1 MNNVKT
7 LLLQFVVALSP
18 IACFFIIKDKLPEAL
33 QMHFNASMVAD
44 RMGNKSEF
52 LNGLFIFLGISIL
65 TSALMLNISKIDP
78 KKRLD
83 DNSPIL
89 KKLSWALVLF
99 MAIFAFAIQYIAI
112 TYKEGQANDVNLK
125 MIPIAISLLFVVI
138 GNLLNSI
145 KANYFIGFRTPWAL
159 ESEDNWRK
167 TNALGSKTLFGAGL
181 LMLLLVLVL
190 PAKHAASILLPT
202 VLIAAFIPVAYSYWY
217 FKKMKDQN

>member
-33 QMHFNASMVAD
+33 PMHFNANMIAD
-44 RMGNKSEF
+44 RMSDKSEF
-52 LNGLFIFLGISIL
+52 LNGLFVFFGISIL

-83 DNSPIL
+83 DNSLTL
-89 KKLSWALVLF
+89 KKLSWAFVLF
-99 MAIFAFAIQYIAI
+99 MAFFAFAIQYIAV
-112 TYKEGQANDVNLK
+112 TYKEGQANDVNVKL
-125 MIPIAISLLFVVI
+125 IPIAVSLLFVVI

-167 TNALGSKTLFGAGL
+167 TNALGSKTMFGAGI
-181 LMLLLVLVL
+181 LMLIMVLIL
-190 PAKHAASILLPT
+190 PAKYMASILLPT
-202 VLIAAFIPVAYSYWY
+202 VLLAALIPIAYSYWY
-217 FKKMKDQN
+217 FKKTNKQH